1 MPKTILIVGGTFS
14 DKSNPD
20 GTYGKPSGL
29 LEKINNAILQNNT
42 QENTDIILFNGGH
55 YSELKQIIAKHVPE
69 SDFVFWFANVSN
81 DLPKIR
87 NVKEINPKVMLI
99 TSKRNDNE
107 KYNIAELI
115 NRALNAKAN
124 LLFEF
129 SKTNTNLFNIRI
141 LDPLG
146 CMWYNGTDIETAV
159 CQALDRL
166 NFLSKI
172 TRQSTINDD
181 TNNDAIAKMY
191 FDNVFSNNPSEKEFI
206 KIIRK
211 HANTFHK
218 LVPHVPTNRMLGN
231 CSCDPYRCTKGFPS
245 RNIGGTILVSRRNV
259 NKQTLS
265 YNDFVPVRLNK
276 NGTLF
281 YYGPN
286 KPSVDAPIQ
295 VRLYSALPNIQ
306 RMIHSHCYIK
316 NAPFTERCIPC
327 GGIEE
332 VDEILKI
339 IDNTSNRYQSQYK
352 INLLGHGSLI
362 MTHTVEDLSDVE
374 YYSRPIP
381 EEIGKTP
388 SY

>member
-29 LEKINNAILQNNT
+29 LKKINNAILQNNT

-55 YSELKQIIAKHVPE
+55 YSELKQIIAKYVPE

-81 DLPKIR
+81 NLPKIR

-159 CQALDRL
+159 SQALNRL

-172 TRQSTINDD
+172 TRQGTINDD
-181 TNNDAIAKMY
+181 TNNDAIARMY
-191 FDNVFSNNPSEKEFI
+191 FDNVFSNNPSEKSPSLHALGLSTAQMDES
-206 KIIRK
+206 IRLS
-211 HANTFHK
+211 FG
-218 LVPHVPTNRMLGN
+218 RY
-231 CSCDPYRCTKGFPS
+231 S
-245 RNIGGTILVSRRNV
+245 
-259 NKQTLS
+259 TLE
-265 YNDFVPVRLNK
+265 DADAF
-276 NGTLF
+276 
-281 YYGPN
+281 
-286 KPSVDAPIQ
+286 VDAVVKI
-295 VRLYSALPNIQ
+295 LPML
-306 RMIHSHCYIK
+306 RRFRRK
-316 NAPFTERCIPC
+316 
-327 GGIEE
+327 
-332 VDEILKI
+332 
-339 IDNTSNRYQSQYK
+339 
-352 INLLGHGSLI
+352 
-362 MTHTVEDLSDVE
+362 
-374 YYSRPIP
+374 
-381 EEIGKTP
+381 
-388 SY
+388 